1 MAVMTWAEFQG
12 DPHLSAVDTDSGVNL
27 EGKETHFRVLAKAC
41 LPSLLPQLPAGQVDT
56 MHNSFTSLGRMVPMW
71 LTQIGEV
78 VFGVVGSGLYDMLL
92 FVLLAVFISGLM
104 IGRMSEYL
112 GKNRRTEID
121 RTGDDDGCRVHRN
134 AKS

>member
-1 MAVMTWAEFQG
+1 
-12 DPHLSAVDTDSGVNL
+12 
-27 EGKETHFRVLAKAC
+27 
-41 LPSLLPQLPAGQVDT
+41 
-56 MHNSFTSLGRMVPMW
+56 MW

-112 GKNRRTEID
+112 GKNRRTEVD